1 MGKWKTPADL
11 KYSDTDEWIRQEGG
25 EAVVGLTD
33 YAQDQLND
41 IVFLELPAVGE
52 SFGQGDSFGVV
63 ESVKAASDLHLPA
76 GGIVIAV
83 NSAVEDEPELA
94 NADPWGVAWLVR
106 IRLNDAGEL
115 AGLMDA
121 AAYDAWCDAR
131 HAS

>member
-1 MGKWKTPADL
+1 MGKWKTPEDL
-11 KYSDTDEWIRQEGG
+11 KYQDSDEWLRLEGA
-25 EAVVGLTD
+25 EAIVGLTD

-52 SFGQGDSFGVV
+52 TFAQGDSFGVV

-76 GGIVIAV
+76 GGTVTAV

-94 NADPWGVAWLVR
+94 NADPYGAAWLVR
-106 IRLNDAGEL
+106 IRLGDKSEL

-121 AAYDAWCDAR
+121 AAYDLHCDAR
-131 HAS
+131 